1 MTNHKLLEAA
11 YRAKDEV
18 NDQIDRFIEL
28 VESRTADA
36 SDFMSMCELE
46 EMWRDLRMSTNR
58 TYSDLVSETLSS
70 VDTRDVDA
78 AKKESSSGTG
88 SA

>member
-18 NDQIDRFIEL
+18 NDQIDHFIEL
-28 VESRTADA
+28 VESRTSDA
-36 SDFMSMCELE
+36 SDFMSMSELE
-46 EMWRDLRMSTNR
+46 EMWRNLRLSTNR

-78 AKKESSSGTG
+78 AKKGSSSGTV